1 MSADRHTDKQI
12 DRSAD
17 CSTWRLSLWGKIIN
31 GYRFGF
37 VFFGLLFIVWIKVE
51 INLRSRNMNVTQG
64 LLKERRI
71 VYLAVATV

>member
-1 MSADRHTDKQI
+1 
-12 DRSAD
+12 
-17 CSTWRLSLWGKIIN
+17 
-31 GYRFGF
+31 
-37 VFFGLLFIVWIKVE
+37 VWIKVE